1 MFKFDFDIEDEDGI
15 SDTSSQP
22 VQPTAESDRDE
33 RPFVEHSLAKMIEN
47 LADEISYSS
56 VQAGGLC
63 IPRRD
68 LFDVRMQLISA
79 EGGRPNEAVDAQTA
93 IDFIE
98 RPSDLVP
105 RVYEGGLKTWECS
118 IDLAAYLAREGYDA
132 RGKRVLELGCGT
144 SMPTLALLHHLFN
157 RPPLADDGP
166 ITTIHLQDYN
176 ASVLEYVTLPNIV
189 LAWFFSS
196 AGQKFRSTVPPPPP
210 KDPIKRM
217 SKLQLDSV
225 PEEDEETD
233 ARLDVPAMDVS
244 CHVVDPSI
252 PGDLSISL
260 ELRAAF
266 LASLKALKI
275 DIRLFSGP
283 WSQFRS
289 RISTP
294 YDLVLT
300 SETIYQP
307 ASLRSLVQLLRDGS
321 GSGDCLV
328 AAKLVY
334 FGVGGG
340 ILEFQRTLGEVDF
353 NGRAE
358 TVWEHKE
365 GVGRVYVRMMAVKDL
380 EKLYSR

>member
-1 MFKFDFDIEDEDGI
+1 MFKFDFDIEDEGGT
-15 SDTSSQP
+15 SDAASQP
-22 VQPTAESDRDE
+22 IQPTVESDMDE
-33 RPFVEHSLAKMIEN
+33 RPFVEHSLAEMIEN
-47 LADEISYSS
+47 IADEISYSS
-56 VQAGGLC
+56 VQAGDLC

-79 EGGRPNEAVDAQTA
+79 EGGRSDETVDTQTA

-118 IDLAAYLAREGYDA
+118 IDLATYLARKEYDA

-157 RPPLADDGP
+157 RLPPTDDGP
-166 ITTIHLQDYN
+166 TTTLHLQDYN
-176 ASVLEYVTLPNIV
+176 DSVLEYVTLPNII

-196 AGQKFRSTVPPPPP
+196 AAQKFRSTIPPPPP

-233 ARLDVPAMDVS
+233 ARSDVPVMDVS
-244 CHVVDPSI
+244 PHVVDPSV

-260 ELRAAF
+260 ELRTAF

-275 DIRLFSGP
+275 DIGFFSGP

-307 ASLRSLVQLLRDGS
+307 ASLPSLVQLLRDGT

-340 ILEFQRTLGEVDF
+340 IREFQRTLGEGDV

-365 GVGRVYVRMMAVKDL
+365 GVGRCIMNVKFN
-380 EKLYSR
+380 K